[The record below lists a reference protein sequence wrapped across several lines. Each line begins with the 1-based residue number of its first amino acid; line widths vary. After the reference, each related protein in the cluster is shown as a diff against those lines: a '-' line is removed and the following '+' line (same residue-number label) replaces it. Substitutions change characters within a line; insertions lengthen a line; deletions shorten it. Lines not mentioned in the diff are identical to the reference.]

1 MERGEKRVLDSI
13 FAKSKRKPMLNI
25 YKKTLKSPELM
36 TLKSIEPGTWVR
48 AINPSEKEIKL
59 LCDTL
64 KLDPAI
70 IEDGLDENEI
80 SRVEKEDEAFY
91 MIIRFPTLK
100 DDFISTAPLLVIIT
114 EENIVTVC
122 REDEYITKSLLQKDK
137 DFFTTK
143 KTYFVL
149 KTISEIFRRYD
160 LYLNKILKDI
170 KQKKFEI
177 NNLQNRDIL
186 FLVQEEET
194 LNDFIS
200 ALVPSINITERILRG
215 KYITIYDKDI
225 EVVEDLVMDSKQI
238 LELSGSGLKSIK
250 NIREAYSAILT
261 NDLNRVMKIL
271 TVTTIM
277 LTVPT
282 IISSVF
288 GMNVPLPF
296 AGDPRAFLYVIGLIL
311 VSSIVLYIL
320 VAKRKW
326 L

>member
-1 MERGEKRVLDSI
+1 
-13 FAKSKRKPMLNI
+13 MLNI
-25 YKKTLKSPELM
+25 YKKSEKDREVSVLKDF
-36 TLKSIEPGTWVR
+36 EPGTWVR
-48 AINPSEKEIKL
+48 VIDPTAEEVDR
-59 LCDTL
+59 LCDRL
-64 KLDPAI
+64 SLDPAV

-80 SRVEKEDEAFY
+80 SRVENEEGVFY

-100 DDFISTAPLLVIIT
+100 DKFISTAPLLVVVTAENIIT
-114 EENIVTVC
+114 IC
-122 REDEYITKSLLQKDK
+122 REEEYITKFLLQKDK
-137 DFFTTK
+137 EFLTTNR
-143 KTYFVL
+143 TYFVL
-149 KTISEIFRRYD
+149 KTIAEVYRHYD

-177 NNLQNRDIL
+177 NNLKNRDIL

-215 KYITIYDKDI
+215 KYIAITEDDI
-225 EVVEDLVMDSKQI
+225 DVVEDLQMDSKQI
-238 LELSGSGLKSIK
+238 LEVSGSGLKSIK

-282 IISSVF
+282 IIASLF
-288 GMNVPLPF
+288 GMNVPLPMDE
-296 AGDPRAFLYVIGLIL
+296 DPDAFLYVLALIAI
-311 VSSIVLYIL
+311 SSTVLYFAI
-320 VAKRKW
+320 VRRKW